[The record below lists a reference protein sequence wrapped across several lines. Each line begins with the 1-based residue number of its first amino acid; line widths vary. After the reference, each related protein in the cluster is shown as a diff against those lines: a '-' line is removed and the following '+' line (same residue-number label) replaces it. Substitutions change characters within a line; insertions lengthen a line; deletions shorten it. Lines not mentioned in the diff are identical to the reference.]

1 MLLGGQ
7 SNMTTLIWCL
17 AGAGT
22 GAILTLGYWAIYFAI
37 KNRKNKNKNKD
48 E

>member
-17 AGAGT
+17 AGCGT
-22 GAILTLGYWAIYFAI
+22 GAILTLMYWGIYFKI
-37 KNRKNKNKNKD
+37 KNRKNKNKD